1 MNMNL
6 SELINEIIS
15 EWAYRVDDGMPDAK
29 NLTHLKEL
37 GIVLQEMGL
46 YHIKDILIENLLIET
61 GTTPQ
66 EVDEAEESSFK
77 NPILNKVI
85 KYKNTK
91 GEETDGVVGNLL
103 RLPAEHPGRK
113 AAEALLPPEGSKERD
128 SMNQD
133 LGGQN
138 QAAKP
143 DAGGEKKD
151 GEKEDGG
158 ADDAEQKKQQAA
170 MFTGD
175 PAMVARMDK
184 EKETLAKLAQKD
196 KEASD
201 KKAELDK
208 KEEPN
213 PLDAKFSEPSNPP
226 PQNEKGVEKDGK
238 IVGTTIETEPKLD
251 EIDPKFLKEKSTEM
265 NKYYEHFK
273 EDKKKAEAEAMA
285 KLGYTPEQVK
295 DLKDESKKEFEDEV
309 KKNQEPTYN
318 LCKVTV
324 PNSNL
329 FCSGNKGIPRKDMPQ
344 FKGEPVEGTQAWDV
358 LQKAKEKDPT
368 ATEAEGEP
376 YFRQMLA
383 DKGIKVTDAEVPSES
398 LKATQSELVGDK
410 VLGMKSVLDAGP
422 SHPAY
427 KKMTSP
433 LFVSRDGYVVD
444 GHHRWAAITAYN
456 MEHPDNPLPLKT
468 MIIDQDIDEAIE
480 TSNTFANEFGVAA
493 KSGKQTGA
501 DAQKQ
506 AEPPMDEP
514 GRPDTTPVQDKS
526 SIQSMKGESK
536 TIKGKKSGKD
546 IQTIEMEG
554 GGMVYG
560 TQHRNTAMVD
570 DILDD
575 IKSKIPKERWKDIV
589 FVGEGGATN
598 NDGELEFNDEMD
610 YAAPKFKELGAG
622 IDSWDGDDLDVHNNE
637 SKLYKK
643 QKEKTGLEDNQIL
656 AGNWASMIG
665 QGESEGLDPNDPE
678 NRMKAE
684 DYLDD
689 DGKQFLQDAAKEAGL
704 PPIENFDN
712 PTGEKPSE
720 ENGWKGTGDRGTL
733 YRLAFP
739 GDNGDKETKINDIQ
753 VAFNETRDENILEKT
768 KELQSNGKIPI
779 TIAGEGHIDLVNGMM
794 KNENPQKE
802 MKEEN
807 LQLADELM
815 LQMIY
820 EFIDEAKP
828 NAKAQRILNQRIK
841 YKEDGVEHD
850 VKVSTA
856 LKYKNSEK
864 GGQKK
869 AYRDALQLLKK
880 AGVAIPDAGATK
892 KPVGK
897 TIAPSGFRKTPDM
910 EKKPTKAA
918 PKEEPKQ
925 TKRSE
930 TNNPH
935 KKNGDEGQTIL
946 EVKPEELDSI
956 LEKYVNTGEAT
967 PDDMR
972 EVTPEYSNQD
982 MAEGYADEDFY
993 SDEHKAILQKQKIKV
1008 RTEPY
1013 RMDDTS
1019 KQNLRDAGFPEKYI
1033 KFLERCINTQVN
1045 GKKPAVT
1052 ELIKQGGA
1060 GQIQSQFGEVMAM
1073 AFMSIRDPNVRRQ
1086 MADVLNSEI
1095 AKSAQEFGGG
1105 KASPIATKD
1114 WVEASLTHAE
1124 AFDSAMDEKY
1134 GKGQWR
1140 FEGAAW
1146 DIKGDIEALG
1156 LDYKNKGFSTDV
1168 MLRVQPLKNGK
1179 PNGPARAQKNSLK
1192 KDENI
1197 FFFNGSINE
1206 VNNFVLN
1213 FLDEKER
1220 KRVKGY
1226 EAIVTKAGASNKNK
1240 EDRAA
1245 ALAAAER
1252 ITGLKGTKAIAA
1264 LKQLAGDIRTKAFDS
1279 APPNVQ
1285 QAVSKVRNFGAA
1297 QTKSAEGL
1305 IKTAN
1310 TNIRNANS
1318 VIDNAKNIDGG
1329 DKDFAKFAYK
1339 TVKDCKASGTKDI
1352 TTCIRQKLSAAGEDT
1367 TDDRVCKVA
1376 VLASK
1381 VAIAAGDTKAEKALS
1396 KHYSLAVEAGNALM
1410 NVLPESEQLMG
1421 GLMQKLADAF
1431 PMKTCMQGEEFM
1443 CIDGMKV
1450 TQKTL
1455 QTVFGVAN
1463 YEELQKGMKLKRL
1476 PNGETILVYGAK
1488 TKDGKDI
1495 PIGVVGARQKGK
1507 GYEGTVGFEISC
1519 SDDFALAIA
1528 EANRKN
1534 GDASTSN
1541 EKARQSIGKRVNNR
1555 AAKAGKKK

>member
-1 MNMNL
+1 MNI
-6 SELINEIIS
+6 SELINEILS
-15 EWAYRVDDGMPDAK
+15 EWAYRVDDGMPDVK
-29 NLTHLKEL
+29 NPTHLNEL
-37 GIVLQEMGL
+37 GLILSEMGL
-46 YHIKDILIENLLIET
+46 SHIKNTLIENILNET

-66 EVDEAEESSFK
+66 EVDEAEEGSFK

-91 GEETDGVVGNLL
+91 GEEADGVVGNLL

-113 AAEALLPPEGSKERD
+113 AAEALLPPEGSGEREK
-128 SMNQD
+128 MNQD

-143 DAGGEKKD
+143 DGGGEKKD

-170 MFTGD
+170 MFTSD
-175 PAMVARMDK
+175 PAMVARMDR

-213 PLDAKFSEPSNPP
+213 PLDAKFSEPTNPP

-251 EIDPKFLKEKSTEM
+251 EIDPKFLKEKSTEI

-506 AEPPMDEP
+506 AEPPMNEP

-910 EKKPTKAA
+910 EKKPTQSV
-918 PKEEPKQ
+918 PKEQPTT

-946 EVKPEELDSI
+946 ELNPQEIDSI
-956 LEKYVNTGEAT
+956 LEKYVNTGETT

-972 EVTPEYSNQD
+972 ELTPEYSNQD
-982 MAEGYADEDFY
+982 MADGYADEDFY

-1008 RTEPY
+1008 RSQPY
-1013 RMDDTS
+1013 KMDDAS

-1073 AFMSIRDPNVRRQ
+1073 AFMSIRDPKVRRQ

-1146 DIKGDIEALG
+1146 DIKGDIESLG

-1213 FLDEKER
+1213 FLDDKER
-1220 KRVKGY
+1220 KRVRGY

-1252 ITGLKGTKAIAA
+1252 ITGLKGTKAVAA
-1264 LKQLAGDIRTKAFDS
+1264 LKQMAADIRIKAFDS
-1279 APPNVQ
+1279 APPHVQ

-1396 KHYSLAVEAGNALM
+1396 KHYNLAVEAGNALM
-1410 NVLPESEQLMG
+1410 EVLPESEELMG

-1528 EANRKN
+1528 EANSKN
-1534 GDASTSN
+1534 GDTSSSN

-1555 AAKAGKKK
+1555 AAKANKKK

>member
-1 MNMNL
+1 MNL
-6 SELINEIIS
+6 SELINEILS
-15 EWAYRVDDGMPDAK
+15 EWAYRVDDGMPNPK
-29 NLTHLKEL
+29 NPTHVNEL
-37 GIVLQEMGL
+37 GLILSEMGL
-46 YHIKDILIENLLIET
+46 SHIKNTLIENLLNET

-66 EVDEAEESSFK
+66 EVDEAEEGSFK
-77 NPILNKVI
+77 NAILNKVI

-91 GEETDGVVGNLL
+91 GEEADGVVGNLL

-113 AAEALLPPEGSKERD
+113 AAEALLPPEGSGEREK
-128 SMNQD
+128 MNQD

-143 DAGGEKKD
+143 DGGGEKKD
-151 GEKEDGG
+151 GEGEDGG

-170 MFTGD
+170 MFTSD
-175 PAMVARMDK
+175 PAMVARMDR

-213 PLDAKFSEPSNPP
+213 PLDAKFSEPTNPP

-506 AEPPMDEP
+506 AEPPMNEP

-897 TIAPSGFRKTPDM
+897 TIAPSGFRQTPDM
-910 EKKPTKAA
+910 KKKPTKAA
-918 PKEEPKQ
+918 PKAEP
-925 TKRSE
+925 TPRSE

-935 KKNGDEGQTIL
+935 KKNGNEGETIA
-946 EVKPEELDSI
+946 ELNPQEIDSI
-956 LEKYVNTGEAT
+956 LEKYVNAGEKT

-972 EVTPEYSNQD
+972 ELTPEYSKQD
-982 MAEGYADEDFY
+982 MADGY
-993 SDEHKAILQKQKIKV
+993 SDDDYYSTSNGGRKHSSLVRKAPYKVDSDARTQLQ
-1008 RTEPY
+1008 
-1013 RMDDTS
+1013 
-1019 KQNLRDAGFPEKYI
+1019 NAGFPEKYI
-1033 KFLERCINTQVN
+1033 KFLERCINTQVK
-1045 GKKPAVT
+1045 GKKPPVT

-1073 AFMSIRDPNVRRQ
+1073 AFMAMRDPQQRRQ
-1086 MADVLNSEI
+1086 LADIMNAEI
-1095 AKSAQEFGGG
+1095 QKSAQEFGGG
-1105 KASPIATKD
+1105 KQSPIATKD

-1213 FLDEKER
+1213 YLDETER
-1220 KRVKGY
+1220 KRVRGY
-1226 EAIVTKAGASNKNK
+1226 ESIATKAGASNKNP

-1252 ITGLKGTKAIAA
+1252 ITGLKGAKAVAA
-1264 LKQLAGDIRTKAFDS
+1264 LKQMSSDIRTKAFDS
-1279 APPNVQ
+1279 APQHVKD
-1285 QAVSKVRNFGAA
+1285 AVSKVRNFGAA
-1297 QTKSAEGL
+1297 QTASAEKL
-1305 IKTAN
+1305 IKTSN
-1310 TNIRNANS
+1310 TNIKNANN

-1329 DKDFAKFAYK
+1329 DKDFAKFSYK
-1339 TVKDCKASGTKDI
+1339 AVKDCKASGTKDI

-1381 VAIAAGDTKAEKALS
+1381 VAIAAGDTAAEKALS
-1396 KHYSLAVEAGNALM
+1396 KHYNLAVEAGNALM
-1410 NVLPESEQLMG
+1410 TVLPDSPELMG

-1431 PMKTCMQGEEFM
+1431 PMKTCMEGEEFM

-1455 QTVFGVAN
+1455 QTVFGVAS
-1463 YEELQKGMKLKRL
+1463 YDELQKGMKLKRL

-1488 TKDGKDI
+1488 DKNGKDI

-1528 EANRKN
+1528 EANNKN
-1534 GDASTSN
+1534 GDTSTSN
-1541 EKARQSIGKRVNNR
+1541 EKARQSIGKRVGGR
-1555 AAKAGKKK
+1555 EAKAGKKK